1 MSKPTPMAGGFLLM
15 AGILVGAI
23 WGIANGNPMKGILI
37 GTGLGIAIALLIW
50 LVDSRRRPKDL

>member
-50 LVDSRRRPKDL
+50 LVDSRRRPTDL